1 MRQTT
6 VVDIDAFTAVHA
18 AEWDRL
24 KDLASRRRLDG
35 AESDELVRLYQSV
48 ATHLSTVRSAAPDPA
63 LVTRLSDVLN
73 RARTRIAGS
82 HEPAWREVVRF
93 AVVSLP
99 AAFYRIRW
107 WSHAVTAAC
116 LLVAVVAGVYIA
128 TDSAALNDMMS
139 PSAQEDYVNNAFA
152 SYYDP
157 GIGFAAVVWTNN
169 AWIAAQ
175 AVGGGIT
182 GFFPLLVLWQNSVG
196 VGAIGGMM
204 AAHGELDLF
213 LTLIAPHGLL
223 ELTCIF
229 VAGAAGLRLF
239 WTMIDPGHRKRSVAM
254 AAEGRALVTTAIG
267 LAVALG
273 VSGLVEGFVT
283 GSELYWW
290 LKILIGAIVLAGFWA
305 YVYVLGG
312 RAVRS
317 GATGDLAEHEA
328 GATVVTAG

>member
-1 MRQTT
+1 M
-6 VVDIDAFTAVHA
+6 DIDAFTAVHA

-24 KDLASRRRLDG
+24 KELSSRRRLDG

-73 RARTRIAGS
+73 RARTRIAGT

-93 AVVSLP
+93 AMVSLP

-116 LLVAVVAGVYIA
+116 LLVAIVAGIHVA
-128 TDSAALNDMMS
+128 GDTDAMNSLMPPA
-139 PSAQEDYVNNAFA
+139 AQEEYVNEAFA
-152 SYYDP
+152 SYYEP
-157 GIGFAAVVWTNN
+157 GIGFAAVVGTNN

-182 GFFPLLVLWQNSVG
+182 GIFPLIVLWQNAVQI
-196 VGAIGGMM
+196 GAYGGMM
-204 AAHGELDLF
+204 AAHGELELF

-229 VAGAAGLRLF
+229 VAGAAGLRIF
-239 WTMIDPGHRKRSVAM
+239 WTLIDPGPRKRSVAM
-254 AAEGRALVTTAIG
+254 AAEGRALITTAIG
-267 LAVALG
+267 LAAALS
-273 VSGLVEGFVT
+273 VSALVEGFVT
-283 GSELYWW
+283 GSEMYWW
-290 LKILIGAIVLAGFWA
+290 LKIVIGAIVLAGFWA
-305 YVYVLGG
+305 YVYVLGR
-312 RAVRS
+312 RAVRA

>member
-1 MRQTT
+1 M
-6 VVDIDAFTAVHA
+6 DIDAFTAVHA

-24 KDLASRRRLDG
+24 KELSSRRRLDG

-93 AVVSLP
+93 ATVSVP

-116 LLVAVVAGVYIA
+116 LLVALVAGIYIA
-128 TDSAALNDMMS
+128 GDADAMNSLMTPA
-139 PSAQEDYVNNAFA
+139 AQEKYVNEAFA
-152 SYYDP
+152 SYYEP
-157 GIGFAAVVWTNN
+157 GIGFAAVVGTNN

-182 GFFPLLVLWQNSVG
+182 GIFPLLVLWQNSVQI
-196 VGAIGGMM
+196 GAIGGMM
-204 AAHGELDLF
+204 AAHGELEMF

-239 WTMIDPGHRKRSVAM
+239 WTMIDPGPRKRSTAL
-254 AAEGRALVTTAIG
+254 AAEGRALITTAVG

-273 VSGLVEGFVT
+273 VSALVEGFVT
-283 GSELYWW
+283 GSGLYWW
-290 LKILIGAIVLAGFWA
+290 LKIVIGALVLAGFWT
-305 YVYVLGG
+305 YVYAFGR

-328 GATVVTAG
+328 GAALVTAG

>member
-1 MRQTT
+1 
-6 VVDIDAFTAVHA
+6 
-18 AEWDRL
+18 
-24 KDLASRRRLDG
+24 
-35 AESDELVRLYQSV
+35 
-48 ATHLSTVRSAAPDPA
+48 
-63 LVTRLSDVLN
+63 LSDVLN
-73 RARTRIAGS
+73 RARTRIAGA

-93 AVVSLP
+93 AVISLP

-128 TDSAALNDMMS
+128 TDVDALNTMRT
-139 PSAQEDYVNNAFA
+139 PAEQEEYVNNAFA

-157 GIGFAAVVWTNN
+157 GIDFAGAVWANN
-169 AWIAAQ
+169 ARIAGL
-175 AVGGGIT
+175 AVAGGIT
-182 GFFPLLVLWQNSVG
+182 GFFTLYVLWQNAVQI
-196 VGAIGGMM
+196 GATGGMM

-213 LTLIAPHGLL
+213 LTLITPHGLL

-239 WTMIDPGHRKRSVAM
+239 WTLIDPGHRKRSVAM
-254 AAEGRALVTTAIG
+254 AAEGRSLITTVIG

-290 LKILIGAIVLAGFWA
+290 LKIVIGALVLAGFWT
-305 YVYVLGG
+305 YVYVLGR
-312 RAVRS
+312 RAVRT
-317 GATGDLAEHEA
+317 GVTGDLAEHEA

>member
-1 MRQTT
+1 M
-6 VVDIDAFTAVHA
+6 DIDAFTAVHS

-24 KDLASRRRLDG
+24 KELSSRRRLDG

-73 RARTRIAGS
+73 RARTRIAGT

-93 AVVSLP
+93 AMVSLP

-116 LLVAVVAGVYIA
+116 VLLAVVAGIHVA
-128 TDSAALNDMMS
+128 TDVDAMNSLMT
-139 PSAQEDYVNNAFA
+139 PSAQEEYVNNAFA

-182 GFFPLLVLWQNSVG
+182 GFFPLMVLWQNAVQI
-196 VGAIGGMM
+196 GATGGMM

-239 WTMIDPGHRKRSVAM
+239 WTLIDPGHRTRSAAM
-254 AAEGRALVTTAIG
+254 AAEGRSLITTVIG

-283 GSELYWW
+283 GSGMYWW
-290 LKILIGAIVLAGFWA
+290 LKIVIGAIVLAGFWT
-305 YVYVLGG
+305 YVYVLGR
-312 RAVRS
+312 RAVRT

>member
-6 VVDIDAFTAVHA
+6 VVDIDAFTTVHS

-24 KDLASRRRLDG
+24 RELSARRRLDG

-48 ATHLSTVRSAAPDPA
+48 ATHLSTVRSTAPDPA

-73 RARTRIAGS
+73 RARTRIAGA

-107 WSHAVTAAC
+107 WTHAVTAAC
-116 LLVAVVAGVYIA
+116 LLVAVVAGVHVA
-128 TDSAALNDMMS
+128 SSEEALDALM
-139 PSAQEDYVNNAFA
+139 PSAQREQYVNEAFA

-157 GIGFAAVVWTNN
+157 GIGFAGVVWTNN
-169 AWIAAQ
+169 ARIAALSV
-175 AVGGGIT
+175 AGGIT
-182 GFFPLLVLWQNSVG
+182 GFYPLVVLYQNAAQ

-204 AAHGELDLF
+204 AAYGELDLF
-213 LTLIAPHGLL
+213 LTLITPHGLL

-239 WTMIDPGHRKRSVAM
+239 WSLVDPGHLRRTVAL
-254 AAEGRALVTTAIG
+254 AAEGRALITTAVG
-267 LAVALG
+267 LVVALG

-283 GSELYWW
+283 GSGLYWW
-290 LKILIGAIVLAGFWA
+290 LKIVIGALVLAAFWT

-312 RAVRS
+312 RAARA
-317 GATGDLAEHEA
+317 GATGDLAEQER
-328 GATVVTAG
+328 GVTVVTAG